1 MMLKSKKELNYSRLK
16 NKILLLIDY
25 VKNLIEENKVSNIVL
40 LEDVILT
47 EMYDLLFGIDSEKLI
62 IPNTSLLLDSM
73 YHVTDGAV
81 EDSYLASLIT
91 DVQKE
96 VYQAKKI
103 IDSPRKLTMYD
114 HIASVILGLFILP
127 SVVSFVYLFIE
138 KKMIFLFLFLFTFIV
153 IIVDIICLFKISKNK
168 NRYHYLFPNLTYINC
183 LYVVECE
190 YKSEDILE
198 LGFGN
203 GYQIDLGYIE
213 EDNKYVV
220 TIIKDENWNNI
231 IEEII
236 IEKRYEVEKILIN
249 KILEFSNKS

>member
-1 MMLKSKKELNYSRLK
+1 MMLKSKKLNYSQLK

-25 VKNLIEENKVSNIVL
+25 VKNLIKENKVSNIVL

-73 YHVTDGAV
+73 YHVTDGSV
-81 EDSYLASLIT
+81 EDPYLVSLIT

-96 VYQAKKI
+96 VYQVKKI
-103 IDSPRKLTMYD
+103 IDSPCKLTMYD
-114 HIASVILGLFILP
+114 HIASAILGLFILP
-127 SVVSFVYLFIE
+127 SIVSFVYLFIE
-138 KKMIFLFLFLFTFIV
+138 KKLIFIILFLFTFIV
-153 IIVDIICLFKISKNK
+153 IIADIIYLFKISKK
-168 NRYHYLFPNLTYINC
+168 RNRYHYLFPNLTYSNC

-198 LGFGN
+198 VGFDN

-213 EDNKYVV
+213 EDNKYVI

-236 IEKRYEVEKILIN
+236 VEKRYEVEKILIN